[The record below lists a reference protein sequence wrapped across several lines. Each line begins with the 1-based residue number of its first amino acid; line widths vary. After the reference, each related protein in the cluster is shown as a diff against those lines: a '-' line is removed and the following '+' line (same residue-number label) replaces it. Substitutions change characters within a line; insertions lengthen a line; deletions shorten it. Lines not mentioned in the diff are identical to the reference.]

1 MERESYMIESP
12 FTLVLSGGGMKGLA
26 HIGVLKALHERGLVP
41 SLVVGTSMGSLVG
54 ATWATG
60 MSTAEMIQR
69 ARAIRKRDVFQI
81 AHADMA
87 LRRMRAPAVYRKEPL
102 DLLLDTLVGDVT
114 FDDLRHQLLVNTVD
128 LNTGSQVLW
137 GRPGFRKVRVADAV
151 FASCALP
158 GILPPREVGGRYCV
172 DGAVVDS
179 LPVIA
184 AASAALQ
191 PIFAVDVGGS
201 RVVRQGVEHG
211 GFAATYMRGLEI
223 VMQSLTSASLATWR
237 EPPMILI
244 RPRVDH
250 IPMFAFEHTE
260 ELLDEGYR
268 SATQALEQMS
278 GNGRMTTGVYPRT
291 SMEITVD
298 PVRCIGCGICVAM
311 APKVFQMGPTG
322 KAEVIAPKQIW
333 SPVDGSYTLH
343 CPTFAISAKPSER
356 ASGKTRRR
364 SGSYPASPDPS

>member
-1 MERESYMIESP
+1 MIESP

-26 HIGVLKALHERGLVP
+26 HIGVLRALQERGLVP

-54 ATWATG
+54 ATWANG
-60 MSTAEMIQR
+60 MSTAEMIVR

-102 DLLLDTLVGDVT
+102 DLLLQNLVGDVT
-114 FDDLRHQLLVNTVD
+114 FDQLKYPLLVNTVD

-137 GRPGFRKVRVADAV
+137 GRPGFRNVRVADAV

-184 AASAALQ
+184 AAGAALQ
-191 PIFAVDVGGS
+191 PILAIDVGGS
-201 RVVRQGVEHG
+201 SVERKEVENG

-223 VMQSLTSASLATWR
+223 VMQSLTYRSLSTWS
-237 EPPMILI
+237 EPPIVLI
-244 RPRVDH
+244 RPKVDT

-260 ELLDEGYR
+260 ELLEEGYR
-268 SATQALEQMS
+268 AANAAFDQLADGPLTA
-278 GNGRMTTGVYPRT
+278 GVYPRT
-291 SMEITVD
+291 RMQIAIN
-298 PVRCIGCGICVAM
+298 PNRCIGCGICVAM
-311 APKVFQMGPTG
+311 APRVFRLRSDG
-322 KAEVIAPKQIW
+322 KAEVTGPRQTW
-333 SPVDGSYTLH
+333 SPIDGAYVHH
-343 CPTFAISAKPSER
+343 CPTYAISATPSER
-356 ASGKTRRR
+356 SSGKTRRR

>member
-1 MERESYMIESP
+1 MIESP

-26 HIGVLKALHERGLVP
+26 HIGVLRALHERGLVP

-54 ATWATG
+54 ATWAKG
-60 MSTAEMIQR
+60 MTTAEMIIR

-102 DLLLDTLVGDVT
+102 ELLLQNLVGDIT
-114 FDDLRHQLLVNTVD
+114 FDQLKHQLLVNTVD

-137 GRPGFRKVRVADAV
+137 GRPGFRNVRVADAV

-184 AASAALQ
+184 AASAVLQ

-201 RVVRQGVEHG
+201 SVVRKDVEHG

-223 VMQSLTSASLATWR
+223 VMQSLTSRSLSTWS
-237 EPPMILI
+237 EPPLVLV

-260 ELLDEGYR
+260 ELLNEGYR
-268 SATQALEQMS
+268 AAGVALDQIAAE
-278 GNGRMTTGVYPRT
+278 GKMTAGVHPRT
-291 SMEITVD
+291 KMQIAVD
-298 PVRCIGCGICVAM
+298 PTRCIGCGICVAM
-311 APKVFQMGPTG
+311 APKVFRMGENG
-322 KAEVIAPKQIW
+322 KAEVINSRQVW
-333 SPVDGSYTLH
+333 SPVDGGYVHH
-343 CPTFAISAKPSER
+343 CPTFAISATPSER
-356 ASGKTRRR
+356 TSGKTRRR
-364 SGSYPASPDPS
+364 SGSYPSSPDPS

>member
-1 MERESYMIESP
+1 MIESP

-26 HIGVLKALHERGLVP
+26 HIGVLRALDEHGLVP

-60 MSTAEMIQR
+60 MTSAEMILR

-87 LRRMRAPAVYRKEPL
+87 LRRMRAPAVYRREPL
-102 DLLLDTLVGDVT
+102 DQLLQTLVGDVT
-114 FDDLRHQLLVNTVD
+114 FDQLQHSLLINTVD
-128 LNTGSQVLW
+128 LNSGSQVLW
-137 GRPGFRKVRVADAV
+137 GRPGFRNVRVADAV

-172 DGAVVDS
+172 DGAVVDT

-191 PIFAVDVGGS
+191 PILAVDVGGS
-201 RVVRQGVEHG
+201 RVVRQGVESG

-223 VMQSLTSASLATWR
+223 VMQSLTSRSLATWS
-237 EPPMILI
+237 EPPLVLV

-250 IPMFAFEHTE
+250 IPMFAFDHTE
-260 ELLDEGYR
+260 ELLEEGYR
-268 SATQALEQMS
+268 SAAAALEQMKA
-278 GNGRMTTGVYPRT
+278 NGRMTTGVYPRT
-291 SMEITVD
+291 AMDVTVD
-298 PVRCIGCGICVAM
+298 AVRCIGCGICVAM
-311 APKVFQMGPTG
+311 APNVFRMGPGG
-322 KAEVIAPKQIW
+322 KAEVIAPNQVW
-333 SPVDGSYTLH
+333 SPIDGAYTLH
-343 CPTFAISAKPSER
+343 CPTYAISAKPSER
-356 ASGKTRRR
+356 VSGKTRRR
-364 SGSYPASPDPS
+364 SGSFPASPDPS

>member
-1 MERESYMIESP
+1 MIESP

-26 HIGVLKALHERGLVP
+26 HIGVLRALQERGLVP

-54 ATWATG
+54 AVWATG
-60 MSTAEMIQR
+60 MTSAEMIIR

-102 DLLLDTLVGDVT
+102 ELLLQNLVGEIT
-114 FDDLRHQLLVNTVD
+114 FDQLKHQLLINTVD
-128 LNTGSQVLW
+128 LNSGSQVLW
-137 GRPGFRKVRVADAV
+137 GRPGFRNVRVADAV

-158 GILPPREVGGRYCV
+158 GILPPKEVGGRFCV
-172 DGAVVDS
+172 DGAVVDT

-191 PIFAVDVGGS
+191 PIVAVDVGGS
-201 RVVRQGVEHG
+201 SVVRKGIESG

-223 VMQSLTSASLATWR
+223 VMQSLTTRSLATWS
-237 EPPMILI
+237 EPPLVLV
-244 RPRVDH
+244 RPKVDH
-250 IPMFAFEHTE
+250 IPMFAFDHTD

-268 SATQALEQMS
+268 AGTVALDLLAAD
-278 GNGRMTTGVYPRT
+278 GALTAGVHPRT
-291 SMEITVD
+291 KMQISVD

-311 APKVFQMGPTG
+311 APKVFRMGPGG
-322 KAEVIAPKQIW
+322 KAEVITQRQVW
-333 SPVDGSYTLH
+333 SPVDGGYIH
-343 CPTFAISAKPSER
+343 NCPTYAITGTPSER
-356 ASGKTRRR
+356 PSGKTRRR
-364 SGSYPASPDPS
+364 SGSYPSSPDPS

>member
-1 MERESYMIESP
+1 MIETP

-26 HIGVLKALHERGLVP
+26 HIGVLRALQERGLVP

-60 MSTAEMIQR
+60 MTTAEMIIR

-102 DLLLDTLVGDVT
+102 EILLQNLIGNIT
-114 FDDLRHQLLVNTVD
+114 FDQLKYPLLVNTVD

-137 GRPGFRKVRVADAV
+137 GRPGFRNVRVADAV

-191 PIFAVDVGGS
+191 PIVAIDVGGS
-201 RVVRQGVEHG
+201 SVVRKDIENG

-223 VMQSLTSASLATWR
+223 VMQSLTSRSLSTWS
-237 EPPMILI
+237 EPPIVLI
-244 RPRVDH
+244 RPNVDY
-250 IPMFAFEHTE
+250 IPMFAFDHTE
-260 ELLDEGYR
+260 ALLEEGYR
-268 SATQALEQMS
+268 SANAALDQLEGDGAITS
-278 GNGRMTTGVYPRT
+278 GVYPRT
-291 SMEITVD
+291 RMQIAINPS
-298 PVRCIGCGICVAM
+298 RCIGCGICVAM
-311 APKVFQMGPTG
+311 APRVFRMRPDG
-322 KAEVIAPKQIW
+322 KAEVITQRQVW
-333 SPVDGSYTLH
+333 SPIDGGYLHH
-343 CPTFAISAKPSER
+343 CPTYAISATPSER
-356 ASGKTRRR
+356 TSGKTRRR
-364 SGSYPASPDPS
+364 SGSYPSSPDPS

>member
-1 MERESYMIESP
+1 MIDSP

-26 HIGVLKALHERGLVP
+26 HIGVLRALHERGLVP

-60 MSTAEMIQR
+60 MGPEEMTAR

-102 DLLLDTLVGDVT
+102 DALLQSLVGDIT
-114 FDDLRHQLLVNTVD
+114 FDQLRYPLLINTVD
-128 LNTGSQVLW
+128 LNSGSQVLW
-137 GRPGFRKVRVADAV
+137 GRPGFRNVPVRDAV

-172 DGAVVDS
+172 DGAVVDT

-201 RVVRQGVEHG
+201 RVVRMGVESG

-223 VMQSLTSASLATWR
+223 VMQSLTSRSLATWT
-237 EPPMILI
+237 EPPLVLV

-250 IPMFAFEHTE
+250 IPMFAFDHTD
-260 ELLDEGYR
+260 ELLGEGYR
-268 SATQALEQMS
+268 AAIAALDQLAA
-278 GNGRMTTGVYPRT
+278 NGRMTSGVYPRT
-291 SMEITVD
+291 PMQISVD
-298 PVRCIGCGICVAM
+298 PIRCVGCGICVAM
-311 APKVFQMGPTG
+311 APKVFRMGPTG
-322 KAEVIAPKQIW
+322 IAEVIAPRQVW
-333 SPVDGSYTLH
+333 SPVDGNYVLH
-343 CPTFAISAKPSER
+343 CPTYAINATPYER
-356 ASGKTRRR
+356 PSGKTRRR